1 MMNRAEFRDLL
12 SRYLDDACTPQ
23 EAQLVEQL
31 YDLIGDTRTPLE
43 WSDAEHL
50 EAEMW
55 AKIEVETG
63 IQTNEKII
71 IGKHNSLN
79 IKYLAWVGR
88 VAAAAVVLIGLVGWW
103 WQQQSHP
110 KTNETYQ
117 EIVNK
122 TNKVMQI
129 KTEDGSN
136 IALQPD
142 SRLRYPE
149 HFEAN
154 KREIFLEGVAF
165 INVVPNPDKPFLVQ
179 TGDVVTKVLG
189 TSFWVRNTEGGK
201 NVEVEVKSGRVSV
214 FNKKMIDAARKEL
227 GTEGVVLTPNQ
238 KVQYIAKN
246 AVFVTGL
253 VAQPQVLE
261 NTFKKEAMQ
270 FNFDDTPLSEVVKRL
285 ELAYGI
291 KIVLSSDLLN
301 NCPLTANLT
310 QQPLFEKLAL
320 ICGSLN
326 ATFEIKG
333 TTILISGRGCL

>member
-1 MMNRAEFRDLL
+1 MNRAAFRDLL
-12 SRYLDDACTPQ
+12 RRYLDDECTPQ

-31 YDLIGDTRTPLE
+31 YDLIGDPRTPLE
-43 WSDAEHL
+43 WSDSEDL
-50 EAEMW
+50 EAEIW
-55 AKIEVETG
+55 AKIEAETFAK
-63 IQTNEKII
+63 NDDII
-71 IGKHNSLN
+71 KLKKYNGLK
-79 IKYLAWVGR
+79 IKYLAWIGR
-88 VAAAAVVLIGLVGWW
+88 VAAAVVAVGLLAWW
-103 WQQQSHP
+103 WSQSH
-110 KTNETYQ
+110 TINNSTYK

-136 IALQPD
+136 ITLQPD

-149 HFEAN
+149 HFEPN

-165 INVVPNPDKPFLVQ
+165 IQVVPNPDKPFLVQ

-201 NVEVEVKSGRVSV
+201 YVEVEVKTGRVSV
-214 FNKKMIDAARKEL
+214 FNKKLINATRKEL

-246 AVFVTGL
+246 EVFVTGL
-253 VAQPQVLE
+253 VAQPQILE
-261 NTFKKEAMQ
+261 NVAKKEPIQ
-270 FNFDDTPLSEVVKRL
+270 FKFNDTPLSEVVKRL

-301 NCPLTANLT
+301 NCPLTADLT
-310 QQPLFEKLAL
+310 KQPLFEKLAL

-326 ATFEIKG
+326 AAFEIKG